1 MQTEIIL
8 GLFGVLVVVL
18 TWAAVRVFLRKKKRE
33 QTEAI
38 PKPPP
43 PQAQAVKAA
52 LSEAQARLAERH
64 DLDQEQ
70 VSQALEA
77 EDPLSALEAL
87 GRARDRGKD

>member
-18 TWAAVRVFLRKKKRE
+18 TWAAVRVFLRKKQRE

-70 VSQALEA
+70 GAQALEA
-77 EDPLSALEAL
+77 EDPLAALEAL